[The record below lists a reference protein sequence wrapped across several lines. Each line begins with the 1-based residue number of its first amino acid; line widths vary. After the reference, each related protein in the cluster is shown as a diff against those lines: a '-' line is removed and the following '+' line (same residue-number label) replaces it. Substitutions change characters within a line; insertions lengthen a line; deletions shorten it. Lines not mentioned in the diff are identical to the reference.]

1 MLNALVCHDWL
12 LRRYYSHRRWV
23 PARLLYHAD
32 YFRVRRLLAGDVGD
46 AGEPGATAVAE
57 AEAAQRLRHVLGTA
71 AAHVPFYRR
80 CVRLSKAQLA
90 NEAPL
95 ALLQCFPVIDKAQVM
110 ACQRDFLDE
119 RFDPRHLHYVTS
131 GGSSGQG
138 IGMWRSK
145 RLADIEKAFFAH
157 EWARFGFC
165 EHRSRT
171 LRIGADARRLAH
183 EGPTQVIGNRLMLS
197 PYHLTAQHRA
207 AIVDAI
213 ARFRPQ
219 YVHAYPSSAAALA
232 ELIAPDRLRLQL
244 QLQPGVRAVLLASEP
259 ATQQQL
265 AAIAGL
271 FGCPISINYGLTE
284 RTGLAFA
291 THWRGATGPYRF
303 EPLYAVHENL
313 AAMHASNATG
323 ARGASDANASREIV
337 GTSLWNDLMPL
348 IRYRS
353 GDFGTLDA
361 GGFCPTIDGRA
372 QEFLLARDGTR
383 IPGLSIVIDEA
394 TWDFVRLY
402 QIRQNAAGAIT
413 LCVVARAGR
422 LSAAQKQF
430 VLNAQL
436 RRWGGWFDI
445 GVEEVDDIP
454 LAANGKRQ
462 LVVTKIVNEA
472 VKNAVHD
479 GS

>member
-1 MLNALVCHDWL
+1 MLNTLACHDWL

-32 YFRVRRLLAGDVGD
+32 YFRVRRLLAGD
-46 AGEPGATAVAE
+46 AGERDAAA
-57 AEAAQRLRHVLGTA
+57 AAAQRLRHVLGTA
-71 AAHVPFYRR
+71 VAHVPFYRR

-90 NEAPL
+90 NEAPF

-119 RFDPRHLHYVTS
+119 RFDPRRLRYVTS

-138 IGMWRSK
+138 IGLWRSK

-157 EWARFGFC
+157 EWARFGFS

-183 EGPTQVIGNRLMLS
+183 EGPTQVVGNRLMLS

-232 ELIAPDRLRLQL
+232 ELIEPDRLR
-244 QLQPGVRAVLLASEP
+244 LQPGVRAVLLASEP

-271 FGCPISINYGLTE
+271 FGCPVSINYGLTE

-291 THWRGATGPYRF
+291 THWRGVTGPYRF

-313 AAMHASNATG
+313 AATGATG
-323 ARGASDANASREIV
+323 ASDVNGSCELV

-361 GGFCPTIDGRA
+361 GGFCPAIDGRA

-402 QIRQNAAGAIT
+402 QIRQNAPGAIT

-430 VLNAQL
+430 VLDAQL

-445 GVEEVDDIP
+445 GIEEVDDIP

-472 VKNAVHD
+472 VTNAVHD

>member
-1 MLNALVCHDWL
+1 MGYHDWL
-12 LRRYYSHRRWV
+12 LQRYYSYRRWV
-23 PARLLYHAD
+23 PARWLYHAD
-32 YFRVRRLLAGDVGD
+32 YFRVRRLLAGD
-46 AGEPGATAVAE
+46 ARRQAAA
-57 AEAAQRLRHVLGTA
+57 AAQRLRHVLGTA
-71 AAHVPFYRR
+71 VEHVPFYRR
-80 CVRLSKAQLA
+80 SVRLSTAQLA

-95 ALLQCFPVIDKAQVM
+95 DLLQCFPPIDKAQVM

-119 RFDPRHLHYVTS
+119 RFDPRRLHYATS

-157 EWARFGFC
+157 EWAQFGFSA
-165 EHRSRT
+165 HRSRT
-171 LRIGADARRLAH
+171 LRIGADARRRAH
-183 EGPTQVIGNRLMLS
+183 EGPARVVGNRLMLS
-197 PYHLTAQHRA
+197 PYHLTAPHRA

-232 ELIAPDRLRLQL
+232 ELIASSLPRL
-244 QLQPGVRAVLLASEP
+244 GVRAVLLASEP
-259 ATQQQL
+259 ATRQQL

-271 FGCPISINYGLTE
+271 FGCPVSINYGLTE

-291 THWRGATGPYRF
+291 LHWRGVTSPYRF
-303 EPLYAVHENL
+303 EPLYALHENL
-313 AAMHASNATG
+313 AGTGGNEVNESN
-323 ARGASDANASREIV
+323 EIV

-353 GDFGTLDA
+353 GDFGALDG
-361 GGFCPTIDGRA
+361 GGFCHAIEGRA
-372 QEFLLARDGTR
+372 QEFLLARDGNR

-402 QIRQNAAGAIT
+402 QVRQRAPGAIT
-413 LCVVARAGR
+413 ICVVARAGR
-422 LSAAQKQF
+422 LSTAQKQF
-430 VLNAQL
+430 VLEAQL

-445 GVEEVDDIP
+445 GIEEVDDIP

-462 LVVTKIVNEA
+462 LVVNEVA
-472 VKNAVHD
+472 NEVVKD
-479 GS
+479 D